1 MLRCVLAAALVAS
14 TGALQL
20 NGLLARRSVVKYDT
34 AKEVPAEATD
44 RALQAAILAPNHF
57 LSEPWRFYSCG
68 PETKAKLCG
77 LNEDKRKMAEGVPC
91 WMIVTISSEHEVD
104 AKLGAPLSAAAT
116 SRRLEPHTGSILPPA
131 PTTHRLRPPGSN
143 LPAPTFQLQPQIGA
157 EVRLGDPATIPP
169 RG

>member
-1 MLRCVLAAALVAS
+1 MAHYPEVYPDSSWDLASFRATSDNNPQNIVMLRCFLAAALVAS

-34 AKEVPAEATD
+34 AKEVPPEATD
-44 RALQAAILAPNHF
+44 RALQAAIMAPNHF

-77 LNEDKRKMAEGVPC
+77 LNEDKRTMAEGVPC

-104 AKLGAPLSAAAT
+104 AKLGAPRSAAAT
-116 SRRLEPHTGSILPPA
+116 SRLLQPPA
-131 PTTHRLRPPGSN
+131 GSN
-143 LPAPTFQLQPQIGA
+143 HTPAPSS
-157 EVRLGDPATIPP
+157 RL
-169 RG
+169 